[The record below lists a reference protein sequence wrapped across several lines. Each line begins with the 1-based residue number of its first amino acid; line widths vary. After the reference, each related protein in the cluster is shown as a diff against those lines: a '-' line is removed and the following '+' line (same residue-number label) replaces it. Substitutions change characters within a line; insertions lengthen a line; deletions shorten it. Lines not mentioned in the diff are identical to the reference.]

1 MGVVSHHSGIRNL
14 PHKYIIDCNIGE
26 TVMVTN
32 RESYY
37 DYMLRRYREDR
48 AKNAPSLEEKV
59 DDIKQRY
66 KELLKRV
73 EQLESTHK
81 PEK

>member
-1 MGVVSHHSGIRNL
+1 
-14 PHKYIIDCNIGE
+14 
-26 TVMVTN
+26 MVTN
-32 RESYY
+32 REGYY

-48 AKNAPSLEEKV
+48 AKSAPTLEEKV